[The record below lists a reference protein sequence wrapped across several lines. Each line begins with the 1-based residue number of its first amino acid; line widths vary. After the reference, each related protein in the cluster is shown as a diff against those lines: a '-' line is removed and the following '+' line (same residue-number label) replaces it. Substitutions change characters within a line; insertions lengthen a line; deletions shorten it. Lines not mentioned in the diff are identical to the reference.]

1 MFIYIYMHNILWT
14 YFQDAEK
21 RLLPCTNNCPT
32 NCSWCRLFEW
42 MFVDVLQ
49 KWLVWPPQ
57 TLQKVYSLHICI
69 YIIIY
74 IYIHT
79 WNPNVPCFDRTRHCF
94 GGKTKDRR
102 VPGIYILWGPVAERC
117 ILSKV
122 WSPVFGTSSP
132 RHSDTP
138 AVNNWTERA
147 EPCRQQRRM
156 LLLQMHRQRRTA
168 WVPWRQSGRLWNG
181 NCGKRLERW
190 RIRTIIV
197 QSWHDVKI
205 SRHIEFY
212 LHIIWNTWEKTGK
225 EKEGA
230 SWKQPG
236 RLSTE
241 DLTWLLARQ
250 VTLSN
255 AR

>member
-1 MFIYIYMHNILWT
+1 MHPQLGILSVK
-14 YFQDAEK
+14 DMN
-21 RLLPCTNNCPT
+21 R
-32 NCSWCRLFEW
+32 
-42 MFVDVLQ
+42 
-49 KWLVWPPQ
+49 
-57 TLQKVYSLHICI
+57 
-69 YIIIY
+69 
-74 IYIHT
+74 
-79 WNPNVPCFDRTRHCF
+79 PNVSKYNIPIASMEND
-94 GGKTKDRR
+94 
-102 VPGIYILWGPVAERC
+102 ILWGPVAERC

-156 LLLQMHRQRRTA
+156 WLLQMHRQRRTA

-190 RIRTIIV
+190 RIRTIMV

-212 LHIIWNTWEKTGK
+212 LHIIWNTWEKNSLTACFMQERK
-225 EKEGA
+225 RRRIMKA
-230 SWKQPG
+230 AG
-236 RLSTE
+236 RLCTE